1 MSFENESYHIY
12 IQRIKAIYLQLQD
25 INPIIKATINFIDT
39 IKDHTPI
46 THFKTLQQLT
56 LTHIIEQHIQDLSLT
71 NQKVDMALDILLCQA
86 PRIDHVSWEYKHHV
100 EVSWSGSRHIFDNP
114 VVLTHL
120 QYVIY
125 KDGSRGITNVSEH
138 LPPTRELFQDHC
150 PEPILNP
157 EYLPIKESF
166 EVKIPHLKPRF

>member
-86 PRIDHVSWEYKHHV
+86 PRIDHVS
-100 EVSWSGSRHIFDNP
+100 
-114 VVLTHL
+114 
-120 QYVIY
+120 
-125 KDGSRGITNVSEH
+125 
-138 LPPTRELFQDHC
+138 
-150 PEPILNP
+150 
-157 EYLPIKESF
+157 
-166 EVKIPHLKPRF
+166 